1 MRLIDSIGFFIFGA
15 IVGAFLYATYWQG
28 PREAK
33 DPMPDVNQQI
43 LMERVKKVAK
53 LITVEGEF
61 SNIHQYNDSYWSD
74 VSFLRKKA
82 LIKVK
87 ARVSMG
93 YDLKKATFEVDEVN
107 KVLRVRNLPDPEV
120 LSIDHDLQ
128 YYDIQEGMFN
138 SFTEEEL
145 SSIGAVAKRKLRQEA
160 LNGPLMEQAREEG
173 LESLEIIQ
181 LLVEQAGW
189 TFEIIRGGEEPSF
202 ENFEK
207 PIRQLPPPESM
218 HVDRPRPMRLDSMR
232 R

>member
-1 MRLIDSIGFFIFGA
+1 MRLIDSLGFFIFGA
-15 IVGAFLYATYWQG
+15 FVGAFLYANYWKK
-28 PREAK
+28 PESSN
-33 DPMPDVNQQI
+33 DPMPDINQRI

-53 LITVEGEF
+53 LVTVEGEF

-74 VSFLRKKA
+74 ISFFRKKA

-93 YDLKKATFEVDEVN
+93 YDLKKATFEVDGTN

-120 LSIDHDLQ
+120 LSIDHNLQ
-128 YYDIQEGMFN
+128 YYDIQEGAFN

-160 LNGPLMEQAREEG
+160 LNGPLMQQAREEG

-189 TFEIIRGGEEPSF
+189 RFEVIKDAPQLEEQPQVA
-202 ENFEK
+202 
-207 PIRQLPPPESM
+207 PLPPPESIQTKRPII
-218 HVDRPRPMRLDSMR
+218 VDDHQLQ
-232 R
+232 

>member
-1 MRLIDSIGFFIFGA
+1 MRFVDSIGFFVFGVF
-15 IVGAFLYATYWQG
+15 VGAFLYASYWKNPKG
-28 PREAK
+28 TE
-33 DPMPDVNQQI
+33 DPMPDINQRI
-43 LMERVKKVAK
+43 LMERVRKVAK

-74 VSFLRKKA
+74 VSFFRKKA

-93 YDLKKATFEVDEVN
+93 YDLKKATFEVDGEN
-107 KVLRVRNLPDPEV
+107 RVLRVRNLPDPEV

-128 YYDIQEGMFN
+128 YYDIQEGAFN

-160 LNGPLMEQAREEG
+160 LNGPLMQQAREEG

-189 TFEIIRGGEEPSF
+189 RFEVIKDAPQMEEQPEF
-202 ENFEK
+202 I
-207 PIRQLPPPESM
+207 PAPPPESISTRRPIM
-218 HVDRPRPMRLDSMR
+218 VDDKRLQ
-232 R
+232 

>member
-1 MRLIDSIGFFIFGA
+1 MKLIDSLGFFVFGVL
-15 IVGAFLYATYWQG
+15 VGALLYANYWKKSN
-28 PREAK
+28 ASD
-33 DPMPDVNQQI
+33 DPMPDVNQRI
-43 LMERVKKVAK
+43 LMERVRKVAK

-74 VSFLRKKA
+74 VSFFRKKA

-93 YDLKKATFEVDEVN
+93 YDLKKATFEIDEEN

-128 YYDIQEGMFN
+128 YYNIQEGAFN

-145 SSIGAVAKRKLRQEA
+145 SSIGVVAKRKLRQEA
-160 LNGPLMEQAREEG
+160 LEGPLMQQAREEG
-173 LESLEIIQ
+173 LESLEVIQ

-189 TFEIIRGGEEPSF
+189 RFEVIKEASQMEQQPTLPS
-202 ENFEK
+202 
-207 PIRQLPPPESM
+207 LPPPESIKI
-218 HVDRPRPMRLDSMR
+218 DRPIIVDDSR
-232 R
+232 FQ

>member
-1 MRLIDSIGFFIFGA
+1 MRLIDSLGFFIFGA
-15 IVGAFLYATYWQG
+15 LVGAVLYANYWG
-28 PREAK
+28 GKREAD

-43 LMERVKKVAK
+43 LLERVRKVAK

-61 SNIHQYNDSYWSD
+61 ANIHEYNDSYWSD

-93 YDLKKATFEVDEVN
+93 YDLKKAKFEVDAEQ

-120 LSIDHDLQ
+120 LSIDHELQ

-138 SFTEEEL
+138 SFTEKEL
-145 SSIGAVAKRKLRQEA
+145 SSIGAVAKQKLRKEA
-160 LNGPLMEQAREEG
+160 LNGPLMQQAREEG
-173 LESLEIIQ
+173 LESLDIIR

-189 TFEIIRGGEEPSF
+189 RFEIVQEDPDPQIEEPV
-202 ENFEK
+202 
-207 PIRQLPPPESM
+207 RRLPP
-218 HVDRPRPMRLDSMR
+218 LDSIHIER
-232 R
+232 PYVVSRDSLRN

>member
-1 MRLIDSIGFFIFGA
+1 MKFIDSIGFFIFGA
-15 IVGAFLYATYWQG
+15 FVGAVLYANYWK
-28 PREAK
+28 EMSNSN
-33 DPMPDVNQQI
+33 DPMPDINQQI
-43 LMERVKKVAK
+43 LLQRVRKVAK

-82 LIKVK
+82 LIKVQ

-93 YDLKKATFEVDEVN
+93 YDLKKAKFEVDEAN
-107 KVLRVRNLPDPEV
+107 KILRVRNLPEPEV

-160 LNGPLMEQAREEG
+160 ERGPLMDQARAEG

-189 TFEIIRGGEEPSF
+189 RFEIVQDGPDQSLEQPLPS
-202 ENFEK
+202 
-207 PIRQLPPPESM
+207 LPP
-218 HVDRPRPMRLDSMR
+218 VDSIHIERPQQPRTEALQR
-232 R
+232 

>member
-1 MRLIDSIGFFIFGA
+1 MKLIDSLGFFIFGA
-15 IVGAFLYATYWQG
+15 LVGAFLYANYFGG
-28 PREAK
+28 PRTTK
-33 DPMPDVNQQI
+33 DPMPDVNQRI

-82 LIKVK
+82 LIKVN

-93 YDLKKATFEVDEVN
+93 YDLKKAQFEVDPEN
-107 KVLRVRNLPDPEV
+107 KVLRVRNLPSPEV

-138 SFTEEEL
+138 SFTEAEL

-160 LNGPLMEQAREEG
+160 MNGPLMEQAKEEG
-173 LESLEIIQ
+173 LESLEIIK

-189 TFEIIRGGEEPSF
+189 RFEVENNVIEPSPQKKIDPF
-202 ENFEK
+202 SM
-207 PIRQLPPPESM
+207 PIES
-218 HVDRPRPMRLDSMR
+218 VYVKGGPYPTRDSIKN
-232 R
+232 